1 MSRNNLVL
9 LIIGCL
15 ILAKA
20 LWILIS
26 PASFRKAAAWW
37 LAKIKHVNTLTGY
50 LYIVIGTLLIA
61 LVLLDQKLVDGVLV
75 GLGAL
80 AIYSGAWMFNI
91 ENVEKKVN
99 GMVINRGS
107 IALRIMGV
115 VGFVLAGLVIFVAI
129 SKPVG

>member
-1 MSRNNLVL
+1 MQRNNLVL

-26 PASFRKAAAWW
+26 PDSFRKAATWW
-37 LAKIKHVNTLTGY
+37 LAKVKHVNTLTGY
-50 LYIVIGTLLIA
+50 LYIVVGTLLIA

-80 AIYSGAWMFNI
+80 AIYSGAWLFNI

-99 GMVINRGS
+99 SMVINRGS

-115 VGFVLAGLVIFVAI
+115 VGFVLAGLVIFVAF
-129 SKPVG
+129 KPVG